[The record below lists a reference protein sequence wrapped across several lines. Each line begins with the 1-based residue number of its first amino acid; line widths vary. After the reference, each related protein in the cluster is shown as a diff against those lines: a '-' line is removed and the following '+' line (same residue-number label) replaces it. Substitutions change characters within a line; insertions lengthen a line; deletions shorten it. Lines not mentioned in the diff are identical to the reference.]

1 MRGVT
6 NPRLA
11 GHEDI
16 GLDAIVR
23 LGGRIV
29 YDDVIISISVS
40 SLKDS
45 NASALGEWQGD
56 SSP

>member
-1 MRGVT
+1 MLGVT

-23 LGGRIV
+23 LGGRIIH
-29 YDDVIISISVS
+29 DGVIISISDS

-45 NASALGEWQGD
+45 NAPALGEWQGD
-56 SSP
+56 SSS